1 MARAHQDTLTP
12 QEEERWSRVGALAAL
27 AMVLGYLETFVP
39 IPIPGVK
46 LGLANVAVLLALA
59 QGDVWGA
66 CWIAAVKVLAAGLL
80 LGSPITM
87 AYSAVGTA
95 EPVFTSI

>member
-12 QEEERWSRVGALAAL
+12 QEEERWARVGALAAL

-66 CWIAAVKVLAAGLL
+66 C
-80 LGSPITM
+80 
-87 AYSAVGTA
+87 
-95 EPVFTSI
+95 